1 MVKGQV
7 LKSEEGM
14 WVGLV
19 GVRARHERRMDSII
33 NG

>member
-14 WVGLV
+14 WIGLV
-19 GVRARHERRMDSII
+19 GVRARHERMDSNI